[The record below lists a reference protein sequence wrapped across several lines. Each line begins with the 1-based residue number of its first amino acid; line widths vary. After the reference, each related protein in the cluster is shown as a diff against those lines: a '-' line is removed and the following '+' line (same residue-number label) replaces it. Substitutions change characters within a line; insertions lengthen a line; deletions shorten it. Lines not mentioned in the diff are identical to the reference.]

1 MLLSVCVLLPL
12 LLFAFA
18 QPTLPLIYLVRLA
31 FLLLTTRVRLLRLPI
46 FHVQPSLP
54 ILSVEGLLLV
64 LVQLSL

>member
-18 QPTLPLIYLVRLA
+18 QPTLPLIYLVKLA
-31 FLLLTTRVRLLRLPI
+31 FLLLTTGVRLLRLPI

-54 ILSVEGLLLV
+54 VLSVDGLLLN
-64 LVQLSL
+64 LVRPSL